1 MKRTLPNVDVGC
13 DHGCVGIHV
22 RTWESADPDRIRRMV
37 EGAAQAAHSADG
49 DVRAVMSHLTRRLAA
64 GADCEELR
72 SVAKLLA
79 EADTAVA
86 EAFAAIPEAREAA
99 ARGDADGAE
108 SASANV
114 MQHAIEAHFG
124 ADRAM
129 ERLP

>member
-1 MKRTLPNVDVGC
+1 
-13 DHGCVGIHV
+13 
-22 RTWESADPDRIRRMV
+22 
-37 EGAAQAAHSADG
+37 
-49 DVRAVMSHLTRRLAA
+49 MSHLTRRLAA